1 MTESSKIIPSP
12 TKGFAPPAGYV
23 RVTTAFLEC
32 CLLPTAFLVK
42 RFELS
47 NAVERLKRLER
58 SDYAVIN

>member
-1 MTESSKIIPSP
+1 VLPI
-12 TKGFAPPAGYV
+12 AD
-23 RVTTAFLEC
+23 

-47 NAVERLKRLER
+47 NAVEWLKRLER